1 MKQKTNWS
9 KLGLALV
16 LLALLIWGGSYV
28 VNQGKSKQTQQEA
41 EQVKT
46 ISYVGVEGK
55 TALELLAT
63 EHQVDYQTSEFGA
76 FVSEIDGIK
85 NTSDTFWMFYVNGN
99 LAEVS
104 ADKYAT
110 KAGDKIE
117 WKYEKSPF

>member
-46 ISYVGVEGK
+46 ISYDGVEGK
-55 TALELLAT
+55 TALELLVL
-63 EHQVDYQTSEFGA
+63 EHQANYQTSELGA
-76 FVSEIDGIK
+76 FVNEIDGIK

-104 ADKYAT
+104 ADKYVT
-110 KAGDKIE
+110 KAGDIME